1 MMIRPIL
8 LVLLL
13 MSGMGS
19 APFAQE
25 VRSAVPAP
33 GTSTRPAETSTVVFV
48 PYEKAQGPDLTGGQS
63 VLLPYAEFLQLKKA
77 QAAAAPT
84 SATQP
89 RAAIAQSKFEGSIQ
103 DSAARFSAEFTVDVL
118 ARPTD
123 RLQIP
128 LPIEGA
134 SVETAAVEGPRASL
148 APLAGEG
155 TGMTLQ
161 VEGEG
166 RRVLRLQ
173 LVVPIRTQDVLS
185 RLEFRVP
192 PAAASSLLLRLQ
204 NQSVVLQPDAET
216 LPATLEST
224 TNTPGGGAEIRAAC
238 GSRSRLLLLFRQTAR
253 PTQDQVKT
261 RLAVE
266 EEMRFTVTARQAGS
280 RTSVNVQVLSG
291 QTDAVTFSVP
301 SGTRLLS
308 VSGPFVKDWSVA
320 GNTRQC
326 KVQLMRPLME
336 PFSLVLDAQNDTTS
350 GSEPTSATSR
360 LTVPEFRFPDA
371 ARESGRIAV
380 LPDPALA
387 IWTEQTDG
395 LEVVSAQG
403 EKIPGAKAFR
413 FSQPG
418 WKLVL
423 SRKATPAH
431 VRSDSTLLYEVTDSL
446 IRLKTRHQLAISG
459 REIYSVTL
467 KIPQNYEL
475 RDAGPSQ
482 VVSGFR
488 NQGDRVEI
496 MFRGEQASSCTIT
509 LNLQRPR
516 AREDEPMRLEPVS
529 VEGAEEDSGYVI
541 LAAPEALKVTEKR
554 VANLEAVDVRNLQ
567 NRSART
573 LSEGLQGTLG
583 YRYFARDFSG
593 ETAIER
599 QRTRLTCQTSRLVTI
614 TPSLL
619 KADTTLDY
627 QVDFSPLDEFLL
639 RLPASAG
646 QDVRIEGADI
656 KEKNRAQTAA
666 GDDSLTTWT
675 VRLQR
680 KVIGTYKLNVSFD
693 VPLNGAESGK
703 TQKVSV
709 PVVRAARVARETGYV
724 AVSRGENL
732 EVRVAQSDGLEPR
745 DIKELPP
752 TLTNAF
758 LGFQYYDPARQNLE
772 LEFVRHELEGVLGAL
787 IQRMHIESV
796 LNDQGQLMHR
806 VYFEVQ
812 NNREPYLVLKLPE
825 QQEILGAFIRGTS
838 VRPTIRQS
846 DKMRLIELSKS
857 QTQGE
862 TFRVQL
868 DLRENLPGGPLGLS
882 GKVHFTP
889 PEPQGMPVL
898 QSTWVLY
905 LPKKDFAYV
914 GFKGA
919 MRLETGDREPWM
931 VEALEYFLNDTPVR
945 IAGGIAQQAVKPSVQ
960 QANINYNTD
969 ESPDEKARRMGADA
983 LVIPLVKDGKQF
995 VFARVNG
1002 VGDIVVKYWKLKP
1015 LVVLQGLL
1023 ALAVLGL
1030 LGTAGFRLKSGW
1042 VPVGATIIFFLA
1054 ASLTSDLTGRLFATA
1069 LAASGLLTLFVL
1081 VRYLY
1086 REIIREKN
1094 RLAAQRQAT
1103 QEPEKKGV

>member
-1 MMIRPIL
+1 
-8 LVLLL
+8 
-13 MSGMGS
+13 
-19 APFAQE
+19 
-25 VRSAVPAP
+25 
-33 GTSTRPAETSTVVFV
+33 
-48 PYEKAQGPDLTGGQS
+48 
-63 VLLPYAEFLQLKKA
+63 
-77 QAAAAPT
+77 
-84 SATQP
+84 
-89 RAAIAQSKFEGSIQ
+89 
-103 DSAARFSAEFTVDVL
+103 
-118 ARPTD
+118 
-123 RLQIP
+123 
-128 LPIEGA
+128 
-134 SVETAAVEGPRASL
+134 
-148 APLAGEG
+148 
-155 TGMTLQ
+155 
-161 VEGEG
+161 
-166 RRVLRLQ
+166 
-173 LVVPIRTQDVLS
+173 
-185 RLEFRVP
+185 
-192 PAAASSLLLRLQ
+192 
-204 NQSVVLQPDAET
+204 LQPDAET
-216 LPATLEST
+216 LPATLEPM
-224 TNTPGGGAEIRAAC
+224 TNAPGSGAEIRAAC

-266 EEMRFTVTARQAGS
+266 EEMRFTVTARQAS
-280 RTSVNVQVLSG
+280 IRTSVKLQVLSG
-291 QTDAVTFSVP
+291 QTDTVTFSVP

-320 GNTRQC
+320 ENTRVC
-326 KVQLMRPLME
+326 RVQLMRPLME
-336 PFSLVLDAQNDTTS
+336 PFALVLDAQNETTS
-350 GSEPTSATSR
+350 ASEPTSATSR
-360 LTVPEFRFPDA
+360 LVVPEFRFPDA
-371 ARESGRIAV
+371 ARESGRLVV

-387 IWTEQTDG
+387 IWTEQVEG
-395 LEVVSAQG
+395 LEVVSVQE
-403 EKIPGAKAFR
+403 EKTPGAKAFR

-431 VRSDSTLLYEVTDSL
+431 VRSDSTLLYEVTDGF

-467 KIPQNYEL
+467 KIPKDYEL
-475 RDAGPSQ
+475 RDAGPSRI
-482 VVSGFR
+482 VSGFR
-488 NQGDRVEI
+488 NQGESVEI

-509 LNLQRPR
+509 LNLQRVR
-516 AREDEPMRLEPVS
+516 TREDEPMRLEPVS
-529 VEGAEEDSGYVI
+529 VEGAEEDAGYVI

-567 NRSART
+567 KRYASS

-656 KEKNRAQTAA
+656 KEKNRSQAA
-666 GDDSLTTWT
+666 TGDDALTTWT
-675 VRLQR
+675 IRLQR

-693 VPLNGAESGK
+693 VPLSGAESGK
-703 TQKVSV
+703 TQKVAV

-732 EVRVAQSDGLEPR
+732 EVRVAQSDGLEQR
-745 DIKELPP
+745 DIKELPAA
-752 TLTNAF
+752 LSNAF
-758 LGFQYYDPARQNLE
+758 LGFQYYDPERQNLE
-772 LEFVRHELEGVLGAL
+772 IEFVRHELEGVLGAL

-825 QQEILGAFIRGTS
+825 GQEILGAFIRGTS

-846 DKMRLIELSKS
+846 DHMRLIELSKS

-882 GKVHFTP
+882 GKIHFTP

-919 MRLETGDREPWM
+919 MRLETGAREPWM
-931 VEALEYFLNDTPVR
+931 VEALEYFLNDTPVK
-945 IAGGIAQQAVKPSVQ
+945 IAGGIAQQAVSPPVK
-960 QANINYNTD
+960 QADTRYNTD
-969 ESPDEKARRMGADA
+969 ENPDEKAKRMGADA

-1002 VGDIVVKYWKLKP
+1002 VGDIVVKYWKHKP
-1015 LVVLQGLL
+1015 LVVLQGIL
-1023 ALAVLGL
+1023 ALAVLAL
-1030 LGTAGFRLKSGW
+1030 LGGAWFRTKNGW
-1042 VPVGATIIFFLA
+1042 VPVGVTIVFFLA
-1054 ASLTSDLTGRLFATA
+1054 ASLTSDLTGRLFATG
-1069 LAASGLLTLFVL
+1069 LAASCLLTLIVL
-1081 VRYLY
+1081 AGCLY
-1086 REIIREKN
+1086 REIVREKS
-1094 RLAAQRQAT
+1094 RLAARRQAA
-1103 QEPEKKGV
+1103 QEPEEKGG